1 MRRHRPP
8 RLVKRLSAP
17 HLRGGAGESR
27 DPLVTCRPAP
37 LRFPARR
44 RLDYTRNPMPG
55 APIVDLRSDTVTRPT
70 PGMREAIARAEV
82 GDDVFGDDPTVQAL
96 ERRVA
101 ALAGKPSALFVPSGT
116 MGNQLAVNVLARP
129 GEEVLLEAESHI
141 FLYEQG
147 GVAANSGAMVKMV
160 RGERGVVSPATLIEA
175 LEEDPED
182 EHVARPALLCFENT
196 HNRYGGAIV
205 PLERLIAA
213 VSTARPRGLAAH
225 LDGARL
231 WNASVATGIPIR
243 EWAAPFD
250 TVMMCFSKGLGAPI
264 GSILVGAEPVVRR
277 ARRVRKRWGG
287 GMRQVGI
294 LAAACLYALD
304 HHVERLAED
313 HRRARALAA
322 GLRRLPGLRV
332 VEPDTNIVLVDL
344 EDPALERGAVVAALE
359 ARGTRLIGFG
369 VQRVR
374 AITHLD
380 VDDAGIETA
389 IDAFRAVVAE
399 LAGAG
404 ARHS

>member
-1 MRRHRPP
+1 
-8 RLVKRLSAP
+8 
-17 HLRGGAGESR
+17 
-27 DPLVTCRPAP
+27 
-37 LRFPARR
+37 
-44 RLDYTRNPMPG
+44 
-55 APIVDLRSDTVTRPT
+55 
-70 PGMREAIARAEV
+70 
-82 GDDVFGDDPTVQAL
+82 
-96 ERRVA
+96 
-101 ALAGKPSALFVPSGT
+101 

-129 GEEVLLEAESHI
+129 GEEILLEAESHI

-160 RGERGVVSPATLIEA
+160 RAERGVVSPATVAEA

-182 EHVARPALLCFENT
+182 DHVARPALLCLENT
-196 HNRYGGAIV
+196 HNRHGGAIV
-205 PLERLIAA
+205 SLERLIAA
-213 VSTARPRGLAAH
+213 VTAARARGLAAH

-243 EWAAPFD
+243 DWAAPFD

-264 GSILVGAEPVVRR
+264 GSILTGAEPVVRR

-322 GLRRLPGLRV
+322 GLRRLPGLEV

-344 EDPALERGAVVAALE
+344 EDPALERGAVLSALE
-359 ARGTRLIGFG
+359 ARGTLLIGFG
-369 VQRVR
+369 PRRVR

-380 VDDAGIETA
+380 VDDAGIAAA
-389 IDAFRAVVAE
+389 IEAFRDAVAE

-404 ARHS
+404 ARRP